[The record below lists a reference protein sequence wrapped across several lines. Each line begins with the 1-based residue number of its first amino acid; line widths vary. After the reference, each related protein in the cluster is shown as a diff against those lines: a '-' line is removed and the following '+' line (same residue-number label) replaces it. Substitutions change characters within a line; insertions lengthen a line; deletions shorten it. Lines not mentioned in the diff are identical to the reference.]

1 MLLTSNLICRVV
13 SDIRT
18 CNFIYVGRAC
28 FIDMNSSSND
38 GIQYMEPS
46 NAKKHRIY
54 SVSEL
59 TSDIKD
65 VLERKYPFIWIFGEI
80 SNFNIPASGH
90 FYFTLKDEHSQINA
104 VMFRNQNRNLRC
116 HLEDGISIK
125 GLGRISVYEP
135 RGTYQIIFEYLEPQG
150 TGAIQLAFEQLKK
163 KLFEEGL
170 FDEKHKIP
178 LPFLPKKISIITS
191 PSGAVVHDILK
202 IINRRFPNIFLEII
216 PVKVQGYGAEQ
227 EIADAI
233 ALLNTRSDSDVAIL
247 ARGGGSLEDFHAF
260 NSEEV
265 ARAIFRSKIPIIS
278 AVGHETDYSITDFVA
293 DLRAPTPSAAAEL
306 VVPLKIDLSRK
317 TADISKLLAHRF
329 LRNIKYLE
337 KVLKGLTNRLTHP
350 SRKIID
356 LRLRTDDMMGRLNRA
371 LKNSMRHHHIQVTRQ
386 IERLHANTPLTQLTN
401 YKGKLHQKYDNLFI
415 YMKIRINKKYFEL
428 RELFAKLH
436 TLNPGAI
443 LDRGYSITRTIPDAI
458 VVRDPKEVS
467 IGQELEVM
475 VAKGSFI
482 CSVKRK

>member
-1 MLLTSNLICRVV
+1 
-13 SDIRT
+13 
-18 CNFIYVGRAC
+18 
-28 FIDMNSSSND
+28 MNSSPN

-46 NAKKHRIY
+46 NTKSYRIY

-65 VLERKYPFIWIFGEI
+65 MLEQKYPFIWICGEI

-104 VMFRNQNRNLRC
+104 VMFRNQNRNLKF
-116 HLEDGISIK
+116 HPEDGIRIK

-150 TGAIQLAFEQLKK
+150 AGAIHLAFEQLKK
-163 KLFEEGL
+163 QLFDEGL
-170 FDEKHKIP
+170 FDEKHKTP

-191 PSGAVVHDILK
+191 PSGSVVHDILN
-202 IINRRFPNIFLEII
+202 IIDRRFPNIFLEII

-227 EIADAI
+227 EITDAI
-233 ALLNTRSDSDVAIL
+233 SLLNARSDSDVAIL

-260 NSEEV
+260 NSEDV
-265 ARAIFRSKIPIIS
+265 ARAIFGSKIPIIS
-278 AVGHETDYSITDFVA
+278 AVGHETDYSISDFVS

-306 VVPLKIDLSRK
+306 VVPLKTDLSRK
-317 TADISKLLAHRF
+317 IVDFSTELTHGF
-329 LRNIKYLE
+329 LRNIE
-337 KVLKGLTNRLTHP
+337 HFHKVLKGMSSRLIHP

-356 LRLRTDDMMGRLNRA
+356 LRLRTDDMLGRLNRA
-371 LKNSMRHHHIQVTRQ
+371 IKNSMRHHQSRVTRH
-386 IERLHANTPLTQLTN
+386 IEKLHANTPLMQITN
-401 YKGKLHQKYDNLFI
+401 YKDKLQQKYDSLFI
-415 YMKIRINKKYFEL
+415 YIQIQLNKKQFEL
-428 RELFAKLH
+428 RELCAKLI
-436 TLNPGAI
+436 TLNPEAI
-443 LDRGYSITRTIPDAI
+443 LARGYSITRTIPDAM
-458 VVRDPKEVS
+458 VVRDPQEV
-467 IGQELEVM
+467 IINQDLEVL